1 MSAPD
6 LLEILQQRLQSPLSD
21 SQLESLAELI
31 EADPKKFAAVMGEI
45 RTQGIEIIP
54 ISLSPDDELDE
65 LVAWLTQLAATR
77 NVGRGFN
84 TVIASTAFILIIIA
98 IGIGVAFFYFPTTED
113 SGQVAE
119 SNSRAGTTNSADPNA
134 PNDLTGTESI
144 SDAPKPSAEDAGD
157 SQGSTSTDVE
167 ATGLILPELPVT
179 PNWLAFDDPAAR
191 FDHSW
196 VKSLSRYIR
205 QPLEKRG
212 ILKPGEQ
219 DGVTQYFD
227 LEGDFL
233 LPPPRDDGSSL
244 RLRMS
249 NIENMIITADNGAQK
264 IELTYD
270 GNFSLK
276 RYEPLPIKEFVRRLA
291 IDSEPR
297 FRRHFIES
305 RIDPQI
311 DFNWALASP
320 VVNQQ
325 VVDPDY
331 FAVQWKG
338 FIVIPANGRYVFSM
352 VADDGVRLRINGVEV
367 IDSWAVQPEIEL
379 SGAIDL
385 TAGTFPIEVEFFSD
399 RMTARIALAWE
410 SENLPK
416 QIIGSD
422 SLRSSAGPD
431 GRPGLTGHYCYG
443 PFVEAVEVPVEEA
456 VDLVDND
463 NGRWRGL
470 MGSGFDLRF
479 QDKTFVV
486 ARGDIPLTF
495 LPMDAPPTT
504 LKIQTKARLQY
515 LDPIRLEPLDGL
527 TDFDAAGNQWQPA
540 SELPWYVLT
549 DSPDS
554 KGTYKIGEQGDVRL
568 TRTAG
573 SNPVHLQTNI
583 PLQGSTDIY
592 ALMKNPAHLTG
603 IRFQHPQSEVFYS
616 LYFLKMGNSYVV
628 SMNPTDLVF
637 TSDQYRAGVR
647 FNNHVWWRA
656 HYGESQFVISMSPDG
671 KHWNVVHS
679 LALDASLP
687 RKREIVFGLTTV
699 LGEEQST
706 VSVDKVFIKTDRLI
720 EQLSTF
726 LPVGHV
732 TNIPQ
737 LKRATRDTKK
747 ITEFLSELE
756 AQRPETISSEK
767 WRLACYARALETN
780 LTPTMRQ
787 EALVRLLHHAI
798 LYHPDTARVYEA
810 LVKFPQRLQIR
821 RADAYLHSW
830 QNLQHL
836 FDLLA
841 GRLWVE
847 DKSDQL
853 KLLIDDWL
861 LLPGGAGGRERY
873 EMPVTPELLTRLYL
887 YHLRHRGRWQEL
899 YGFTTKVQY
908 LSLSQH
914 GKKLSDKEFSAWRTA
929 HWLQGESAN
938 VLEQQQQPVIKPAD
952 ATRFLIERPASV
964 QTDRESVNAMREIL
978 QAVKAKDLDNATKMI
993 TDNPI
998 SEGLFPVD
1006 RLGTHFQSG
1015 SVYLR
1020 SILEQNGKLAEKMQR
1035 DNADLADLRL
1045 KKAVAAIDMNGVAQV
1060 AMRFRGTSASVK
1072 AIELLANHQLS
1083 AGLFLPAA
1091 QNFADLLKHG
1101 ANGNHTLWNA
1111 KRKLALALAG
1121 QKPPNG
1127 VETDVELEGEIIP
1140 KDKFNALLDQL
1151 AAQRGRQYIKPA
1163 KQNLSP
1169 KNRSL
1174 VPLLDMSLPGSVR
1187 ADVRRTRQVSFL
1199 DLGNTLLI
1207 SQPARLTCYSPSAKK
1222 VVWKIEDSGA
1232 GMPAEYMYCGQ
1243 PVLFGNGV
1251 FVSVFKEKNFYWT
1264 LLNPADGKPLWETAA
1279 VGTPFADPIVA
1290 GSSIYVLAVT
1300 QQKTTFGHL
1309 TLQQLD
1315 STTGELVSN
1324 TVLMNV
1330 QIDAE
1335 LFRRGR
1341 SAIAQD
1347 QIVFTLEGVIYSTSL
1362 QGELRWAQLLDRVPK
1377 IADQHLYNNIIPTAP
1392 LVAGNMILLCAE
1404 GSAALVCLDRMTG
1417 SLLWQH
1423 QQPGLQKMVGIY
1435 DDQIILVCQSG
1446 IQSLQLED
1454 GATRWFYPVSVN
1466 PQSVLIHNDHVLALT
1481 LDKPLATTQLSLEP
1495 ERGILWI
1502 HPQTGNVEHHFSLQ
1516 EENKVFFDAEQIF
1529 TFADQVVVV
1538 SNVDINART
1547 FKLLGLPV
1555 K

>member
-21 SQLESLAELI
+21 SQQEMLAELI
-31 EADPKKFAAVMGEI
+31 EADPKKFDAVMDEI

-54 ISLSPDDELDE
+54 ISLNPDDELDE
-65 LVAWLTQLAATR
+65 LVQWLAQLVSTR

-84 TVIASTAFILIIIA
+84 TVIASTAAILLIAA
-98 IGIGVAFFYFPTTED
+98 IGIGVIFFEFPSADNRNTSDTSSGEITKVPQQQIDPTEEKPVQKPDDPDTEETGD
-113 SGQVAE
+113 STG
-119 SNSRAGTTNSADPNA
+119 SNSVAQEN
-134 PNDLTGTESI
+134 
-144 SDAPKPSAEDAGD
+144 
-157 SQGSTSTDVE
+157 
-167 ATGLILPELPVT
+167 TGLVLPELPIT
-179 PNWLAFDDPAAR
+179 PQWLAFDDPAAR
-191 FDHSW
+191 LDHSW
-196 VKSLSRYIR
+196 VKSLPSYIR
-205 QPLEKRG
+205 QPLEK
-212 ILKPGEQ
+212 PGKLIPGVV
-219 DGVTQYFD
+219 DGMTQYFD
-227 LEGDFL
+227 LDGDFL

-244 RLRMS
+244 RVRLS
-249 NIENMIITADNGAQK
+249 NIENLIITADNGTQK

-270 GNFSLK
+270 GNFSLT
-276 RYEPLPIKEFVRRLA
+276 RYEPLPVKEFVRGLA

-311 DFNWALASP
+311 DFDWALASP

-338 FIVIPANGRYVFSM
+338 FIVIPANGRYVFNM
-352 VADDGVRLRINGVEV
+352 VADDGVRLRINGVEI
-367 IDSWAVQPEIEL
+367 IDSWTVQPEIEL

-422 SLRSSAGPD
+422 SLRSAAGPE
-431 GRPGLTGHYCYG
+431 GLPGLTGHYCYG
-443 PFVEAVEVPVEEA
+443 PFVEAVEAPVEQA

-486 ARGDIPLTF
+486 SRGDIPLTS
-495 LPMDAPPTT
+495 LPMETPPTT

-527 TDFDAAGNQWQPA
+527 ADIDTAGISWQPA

-554 KGTYKIGEQGDVRL
+554 RGTYEIGEQGGVRL

-583 PLQGSTDIY
+583 SIQGSTDIY
-592 ALMKNPAHLTG
+592 ALMKNPTHLTG

-647 FNNHVWWRA
+647 FNNQVWWRA
-656 HYGESQFVISMSPDG
+656 HYGDSHFIISMSPNG
-671 KHWNVVHS
+671 KHWKVVHS
-679 LALDASLP
+679 LPLDASLP

-699 LGEEQST
+699 LGDEQAT

-726 LPVGHV
+726 LPVGNV

-737 LKRATRDTKK
+737 LKQATRDTQK
-747 ITEFLSELE
+747 ITAFLSELE
-756 AQRPETISSEK
+756 DQRPETISSEE

-787 EALVRLLHHAI
+787 EALVRLLQHAI
-798 LYHPDTARVYEA
+798 LYHPDAARVYEA

-830 QNLQHL
+830 QNLQYL

-841 GRLWVE
+841 SRLWFE
-847 DKSDQL
+847 EKSDQL
-853 KLLIDDWL
+853 KSLIDDWL
-861 LLPGGAGGRERY
+861 MLPAGAGGRERY
-873 EMPVTPELLTRLYL
+873 ELRPVTPELLTRLYL

-899 YGFTTKVQY
+899 YGFTTKIQY
-908 LSLSQH
+908 LSLSPH
-914 GKKLSDKEFSAWRTA
+914 GNNLADKEFSAWRTA

-952 ATRFLIERPASV
+952 ATRFLIQRPASV
-964 QTDRESVNAMREIL
+964 ETDRESVNAMREIL
-978 QAVKAKDLDNATKMI
+978 QAVKVEDLDNATKMI
-993 TDNPI
+993 TSNPI
-998 SEGLFPVD
+998 PEGLFPVD
-1006 RLGTHFQSG
+1006 GLGTHFQSG

-1020 SILEQNGKLAEKMQR
+1020 SILEQNSKLAEKMQR

-1045 KKAVAAIDMNGVAQV
+1045 KKAVDATDMNGVAQI
-1060 AMRFRGTSASVK
+1060 AMRFRGTPAAVK

-1083 AGLFLPAA
+1083 LGLFLPAA
-1091 QNFADLLKHG
+1091 QNFADLLKLG
-1101 ANGNHTLWNA
+1101 ADGDHALWIA
-1111 KRKLALALAG
+1111 KHKLARALAG
-1121 QKPPNG
+1121 QKPSNG
-1127 VETDVELEGEIIP
+1127 VEIDVELEGEVIP

-1222 VVWKIEDSGA
+1222 VVWKIEDSGE
-1232 GMPAEYMYCGQ
+1232 GMPAEYMYNGQ
-1243 PVLFGNGV
+1243 PVPFGNGV
-1251 FVSVFKEKNFYWT
+1251 FVSVFKEKKFYWT
-1264 LLNPADGKPLWETAA
+1264 LLNPADGKTLWEAPA
-1279 VGTPFADPIVA
+1279 VGVPFADPIVA

-1315 STTGELVSN
+1315 STTGEMISN

-1341 SAIAQD
+1341 SVIAQD
-1347 QIVFTLEGVIYSTSL
+1347 HIVFTLEGVIYSTSL
-1362 QGELRWAQLLDRVPK
+1362 QGELLWAQLLDRVPK
-1377 IADQHLYNNIIPTAP
+1377 IADQHLYNNIIPTTP
-1392 LVAGNMILLCAE
+1392 LVAGNMILLCVE
-1404 GSAALVCLDRMTG
+1404 GSASLVCLDRMTG
-1417 SLLWQH
+1417 NLLWKYQH
-1423 QQPGLQKMVGIY
+1423 PGLQKMVGVF
-1435 DDQIILVCQSG
+1435 DEQIILVCQSG
-1446 IQSLQLED
+1446 IQSLQLKD
-1454 GATRWFYPVSVN
+1454 GATRWFHPVSVN

-1481 LDKPLATTQLSLEP
+1481 LDKPQTTAQLSMES

-1516 EENKVFFDAEQIF
+1516 EENKLFFDAEQIF